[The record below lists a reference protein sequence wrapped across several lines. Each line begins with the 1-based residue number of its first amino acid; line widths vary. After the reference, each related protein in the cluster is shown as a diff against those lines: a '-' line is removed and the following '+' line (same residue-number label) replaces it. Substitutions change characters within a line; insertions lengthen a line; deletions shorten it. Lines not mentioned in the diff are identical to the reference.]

1 MKCQEVGAEGLCS
14 DASHSH
20 RRGGSGC
27 LWEAALIPEQEKR
40 GHLRHCWK
48 VNQSLGSFLLCWL
61 LEGSPAQPEANFNTS
76 SLCHSSGSSPC
87 KQPRCAK
94 GPPDS
99 KCHTSV
105 QAATLPTSGICF
117 FQFTEH
123 QLVSPCSGAA
133 FRGAQRCRKTW
144 TRQPWLLLGT
154 RCCPGNGRTSLLS
167 MVSVHHLAEQPQR
180 ATALSNFLSSHKS
193 FAINNVAHKA
203 FLYCIIKQLLPSH
216 RSSPEA
222 ASSTT
227 LPLSSVWAE
236 GPLFCTIPLKRTRIK
251 TRLEHIST

>member
-14 DASHSH
+14 DASRSH
-20 RRGGSGC
+20 RRRGSGC
-27 LWEAALIPEQEKR
+27 LWEAALISEQEKR

-76 SLCHSSGSSPC
+76 SLCHSSGSSSC

-117 FQFTEH
+117 FSLQNTS
-123 QLVSPCSGAA
+123 LSPHALGLLLEELSDVERPGHDSPGCFWGQGAA
-133 FRGAQRCRKTW
+133 
-144 TRQPWLLLGT
+144 LGMAG
-154 RCCPGNGRTSLLS
+154 P
-167 MVSVHHLAEQPQR
+167 A
-180 ATALSNFLSSHKS
+180 
-193 FAINNVAHKA
+193 
-203 FLYCIIKQLLPSH
+203 
-216 RSSPEA
+216 SSPWFQSIISQNSLKGPQPSA
-222 ASSTT
+222 ISYLLTN
-227 LPLSSVWAE
+227 PLQS
-236 GPLFCTIPLKRTRIK
+236 IQ
-251 TRLEHIST
+251 